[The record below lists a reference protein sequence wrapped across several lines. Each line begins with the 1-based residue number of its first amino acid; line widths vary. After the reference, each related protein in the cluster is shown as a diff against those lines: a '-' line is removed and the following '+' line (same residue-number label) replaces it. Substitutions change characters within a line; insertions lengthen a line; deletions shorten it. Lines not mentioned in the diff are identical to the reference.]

1 MAAQNRAQ
9 DNDHSTSK
17 HSTLKSEKINAGK
30 DSYLDLVV
38 ITLLLAA
45 CLPFLVI
52 TPTINMTS
60 TVPTENKI
68 VNGIG
73 LLIVVLLL
81 VWSLV
86 FRILWAI
93 PRCKQRCY
101 VSEDEDKG
109 LNPPKPPEP
118 DDDTTTTTTTTTT
131 TATHITNTERDRLA
145 ASIIDIAFWYTHTH
159 THTHARARARAC
171 NYQQVANMYISAR

>member
-1 MAAQNRAQ
+1 MITAVHH
-9 DNDHSTSK
+9 DGHSK
-17 HSTLKSEKINAGK
+17 HPTLKKKKKNPGQ

-45 CLPFLVI
+45 CLPFLVM
-52 TPTINMTS
+52 TPTISMTS
-60 TVPTENKI
+60 TVPMVNQF

-101 VSEDEDKG
+101 VPQDGDIHGTSW
-109 LNPPKPPEP
+109 NFPEP
-118 DDDTTTTTTTTTT
+118 H
-131 TATHITNTERDRLA
+131 AITNKSQTC
-145 ASIIDIAFWYTHTH
+145 I
-159 THTHARARARAC
+159 
-171 NYQQVANMYISAR
+171 

>member
-1 MAAQNRAQ
+1 MDWNQLAIIFIHTYHDHRYPFDSLTKVNLIQHFIHTHTHTHTHTMIMAAQNY
-9 DNDHSTSK
+9 HSK
-17 HSTLKSEKINAGK
+17 HSTIKEINAGK

-45 CLPFLVI
+45 FLPFLVM
-52 TPTINMTS
+52 TPTVNMTS

-81 VWSLV
+81 VWSLI

-101 VSEDEDKG
+101 ISQDEDSHG
-109 LNPPKPPEP
+109 
-118 DDDTTTTTTTTTT
+118 T
-131 TATHITNTERDRLA
+131 
-145 ASIIDIAFWYTHTH
+145 S
-159 THTHARARARAC
+159 
-171 NYQQVANMYISAR
+171 

>member
-1 MAAQNRAQ
+1 MIMAVHH
-9 DNDHSTSK
+9 DH
-17 HSTLKSEKINAGK
+17 HHHHPTLKLKKKNAGK

-45 CLPFLVI
+45 ILTVLVM

-60 TVPTENKI
+60 TVPMGTQNKTL
-68 VNGIG
+68 NGIG
-73 LLIVVLLL
+73 LLIVVFLL

-101 VSEDEDKG
+101 VSQNGDIDG
-109 LNPPKPPEP
+109 TSWNFLEP
-118 DDDTTTTTTTTTT
+118 H
-131 TATHITNTERDRLA
+131 AITNKSQTC
-145 ASIIDIAFWYTHTH
+145 I
-159 THTHARARARAC
+159 
-171 NYQQVANMYISAR
+171 

>member
-9 DNDHSTSK
+9 QDNDHSK
-17 HSTLKSEKINAGK
+17 HSTLKLKKINASK

-45 CLPFLVI
+45 FLPFLVM
-52 TPTINMTS
+52 TPMIIIFPVADDMPVVPS

-68 VNGIG
+68 VNGVG

-81 VWSLV
+81 VWSLI

-101 VSEDEDKG
+101 VSQNGDIHG
-109 LNPPKPPEP
+109 TSWNFPP
-118 DDDTTTTTTTTTT
+118 
-131 TATHITNTERDRLA
+131 LLMM
-145 ASIIDIAFWYTHTH
+145 SY
-159 THTHARARARAC
+159 
-171 NYQQVANMYISAR
+171 SS

>member
-1 MAAQNRAQ
+1 MAAQNSVQ
-9 DNDHSTSK
+9 KDNDHSK
-17 HSTLKSEKINAGK
+17 HSTLKLKKRNAGK

-38 ITLLLAA
+38 ITLLLTVF
-45 CLPFLVI
+45 LPFLVM
-52 TPTINMTS
+52 TPTVNMTS
-60 TVPTENKI
+60 MVPTENKI

-101 VSEDEDKG
+101 VSQDGDSRG
-109 LNPPKPPEP
+109 TSWNFPKPH
-118 DDDTTTTTTTTTT
+118 
-131 TATHITNTERDRLA
+131 AITNKSRTC
-145 ASIIDIAFWYTHTH
+145 I
-159 THTHARARARAC
+159 
-171 NYQQVANMYISAR
+171 